1 MSKRAKMKVRRGK
14 ENSRVNERTR
24 IKKKRERKIRIIDQ
38 IIKRKGKSRVIDE
51 KWRVKANRWKR
62 LKVEERIR
70 KESSGEVKTEF

>member
-1 MSKRAKMKVRRGK
+1 MKVRRGK

-51 KWRVKANRWKR
+51 K
-62 LKVEERIR
+62 
-70 KESSGEVKTEF
+70 